1 MKDRFKLLS
10 AVHLFLIREGSVLLL
25 RRFNT
30 GYEDG
35 KYSVIAGHLDG
46 NEQVKTAA
54 IREAREEAGIVIA
67 PRDLQV
73 VGVMHR
79 RSEDERIDFFLAA
92 TSWSGEVRNCEPHR
106 CDRLAWFDLDKLPE
120 NVVPYVG
127 RALENYRRGVWFD
140 SFGWTVPDPE
150 DAPSAFDVRPLRPDD
165 RGWVRRLIAQRWASE
180 RIVVHG
186 AVYAPADLPGFVAV
200 QDEER
205 IGLITYHVEGQDC
218 EIVTLDS
225 LRPGIGIGS
234 ALIEAVREVA
244 GQAGC
249 RRLWLVTTNDNLDAL
264 RFYQRRGFALVAVHR
279 GAVERSRSL
288 KPEIP
293 LVGAHGLPLRD
304 EIELELVLGKAA

>member
-10 AVHLFLIREGSVLLL
+10 AVHIFLIRSGRVLLL

-46 NEQVKTAA
+46 NEPVEKAA
-54 IREAREEAGIVIA
+54 IREAREEAGIEIA

-79 RSEDERIDFFLAA
+79 RSEDERIDFFLTA
-92 TSWSGEVRNCEPHR
+92 TSWAGEVRNCEPHR
-106 CDRLAWFDLDKLPE
+106 CDRLAWFDLERLPD

-140 SFGWTVPDPE
+140 SFGWTDPDRK
-150 DAPSAFDVRPLRPDD
+150 ATPSTFDIRPLHADD
-165 RGWVRRLIAQRWASE
+165 RDWVSRLIAQRWAAE
-180 RIVVHG
+180 QIVVHG
-186 AVYAPADLPGFVAV
+186 AAYVPADLPGFVAV

-205 IGLITYHVEGQDC
+205 AGLITYHVEGRDC

-234 ALIEAVREVA
+234 ALIEAVGEAA

-264 RFYQRRGFALVAVHR
+264 RFYQRRGFELVAVHR

-304 EIELELVLGKAA
+304 EIELELLLGEAA